1 MGRVDKSI
9 LVQFKKC
16 LFYGTGQKK
25 IGDKSVREQSLKYWW
40 ENYEIRDQ
48 NDGRNSTVPKIGLC
62 RKMEGYS
69 SKMGWDDKNGIVQF

>member
-1 MGRVDKSI
+1 MEGYSSKMGRVDKSI

-40 ENYEIRDQ
+40 ENYEIRD
-48 NDGRNSTVPKIGLC
+48 
-62 RKMEGYS
+62 
-69 SKMGWDDKNGIVQF
+69 